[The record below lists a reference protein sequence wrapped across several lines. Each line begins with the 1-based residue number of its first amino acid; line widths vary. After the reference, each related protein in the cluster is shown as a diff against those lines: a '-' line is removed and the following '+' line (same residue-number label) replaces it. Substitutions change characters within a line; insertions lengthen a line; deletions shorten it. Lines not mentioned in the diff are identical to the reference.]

1 MRPFNLAAFALA
13 VSLGGTALAADDKA
27 NAADL
32 KAMVGKW
39 KIEKTILSGKDIT
52 DVIKDAKFEIM
63 EGGKY
68 TLEFGPE
75 KDAGTFTVD
84 ATKKLREMD
93 VKPTGGPLKGKLVKA
108 IYKLD
113 GDTLTMCYDHDA
125 GDRPKA
131 FESKEGTN
139 LLFLVYKREKK

>member
-1 MRPFNLAAFALA
+1 MRLISAFVMVVLF
-13 VSLGGTALAADDKA
+13 LGVARADD
-27 NAADL
+27 AADL

-39 KIEKTILSGKDIT
+39 RLDKAEIGGKDIT
-52 DVIKDAKFEIM
+52 EHLKEMKFEIFA
-63 EGGKY
+63 GGKY
-68 TLEFGPE
+68 LAQVGEE

-84 ATKKLREMD
+84 AAKKLREMD

-131 FESKEGTN
+131 FESKPDTN
-139 LLFLVYKREKK
+139 LLLLVYKREKK